1 MFYFKYY
8 KQVPLNSN
16 YPITLTLFIKI
27 SNIFPQEMRNKM
39 ETTKKAEIT
48 NKMKEQK
55 LNQKSTEGM
64 TYKLNTF

>member
-1 MFYFKYY
+1 
-8 KQVPLNSN
+8 
-16 YPITLTLFIKI
+16 
-27 SNIFPQEMRNKM
+27 M